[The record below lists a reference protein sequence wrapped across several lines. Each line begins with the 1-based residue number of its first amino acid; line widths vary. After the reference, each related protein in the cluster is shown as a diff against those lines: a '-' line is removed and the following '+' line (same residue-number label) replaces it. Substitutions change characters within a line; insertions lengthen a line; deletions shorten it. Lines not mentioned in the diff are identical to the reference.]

1 MYTQWADQLGPTFKI
16 KSAWLVRRS
25 RCFSSHARCR
35 LTDSLSIPTR
45 WSLRTPS
52 LLGTST
58 QRFVSLKL
66 SLWRGLTKPNQNTFN
81 YHHSPVFSPLIE
93 RIIGKGLVWVEE
105 QSGNQLSL
113 HRSMSLKTYLEH
125 RRMRAI
131 VAPAFSL
138 DNVRNMNDDI
148 WSIASTLQTKLS
160 AHIAENTAVGD
171 EKSGGGGGVLVD
183 LIDWSAAASL
193 DVIGRCGFKH
203 DFRFGE
209 TPEGRSILAHWRAQ
223 VSAGMLPSAFL
234 ALVVLRTFPR
244 ITALP
249 IPAIQ
254 AQGAIKTTVRALA
267 QRLVGADNLARN
279 TDVLSL
285 LRASC
290 PRRPSPG
297 AGR

>member
-1 MYTQWADQLGPTFKI
+1 
-16 KSAWLVRRS
+16 
-25 RCFSSHARCR
+25 
-35 LTDSLSIPTR
+35 
-45 WSLRTPS
+45 
-52 LLGTST
+52 
-58 QRFVSLKL
+58 
-66 SLWRGLTKPNQNTFN
+66 
-81 YHHSPVFSPLIE
+81 
-93 RIIGKGLVWVEE
+93 
-105 QSGNQLSL
+105 
-113 HRSMSLKTYLEH
+113 
-125 RRMRAI
+125 MRAI

-160 AHIAENTAVGD
+160 AHIAENTVVVGD
-171 EKSGGGGGVLVD
+171 EKSGGGVLVD
-183 LIDWSAAASL
+183 LIHWSAAASL

-209 TPEGRSILAHWRAQ
+209 TPEGRAILAHWRAQ

-234 ALVVLRTFPR
+234 ALVVLRTCPR

-267 QRLVGADNLARN
+267 QRLVRADHRELVHN

-285 LRASC
+285 LRAC
-290 PRRPSPG
+290 PPSSSFS
-297 AGR
+297 AVCSVH